1 MGCIRGLKAISPF
14 SQSFMEGVGAL
25 VLGVTLF
32 ATTAPDVCFK
42 ISEAVGDAELVI

>member
-14 SQSFMEGVGAL
+14 SQSLMEVVGAL

-32 ATTAPDVCFK
+32 ATTALHLCFK
-42 ISEAVGDAELVI
+42 ISEADGDPELMI